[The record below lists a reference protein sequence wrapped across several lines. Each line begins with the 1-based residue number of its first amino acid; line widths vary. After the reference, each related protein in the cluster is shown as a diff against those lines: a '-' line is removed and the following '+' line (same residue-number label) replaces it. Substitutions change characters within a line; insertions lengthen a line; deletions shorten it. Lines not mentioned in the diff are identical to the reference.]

1 MVLSSLHSV
10 VEFDRFCWI
19 SPIIGRKAAGMSWA
33 FEKHMDKVLFCGGG
47 CGVVR
52 QSYCKELAWWEG
64 GECFL
69 GGRAGVV

>member
-1 MVLSSLHSV
+1 
-10 VEFDRFCWI
+10 
-19 SPIIGRKAAGMSWA
+19 MSWA
-33 FEKHMDKVLFCGGG
+33 FEKNTDKVLFCGGG

-69 GGRAGVV
+69 GGRAGVVCLCGGGEGGWMGRRWG

>member
-1 MVLSSLHSV
+1 
-10 VEFDRFCWI
+10 
-19 SPIIGRKAAGMSWA
+19 MSWA